1 MKLFLIIISFLC
13 IINGCVGLQ
22 IDSYYSPSS
31 SLGTPLPRTSSC
43 STYGVLPG
51 AEWMVSEKPST
62 IKFKTNSFDLYVFT
76 KCKYTNLAIGPIIPI
91 FPFPYSSDSGDEGK
105 DTVQVVL
112 LFKMVKYQI
121 NLNLNNIILLY
132 NNDKKIDPIKI
143 TDYSG
148 KEIDH
153 LYKLNIGEGNDI
165 EDANFIRFYYKIDKD
180 SNEFTLDINQIFV
193 DSIQFKI
200 SEISFSLTSDTVLVG
215 IH

>member
-1 MKLFLIIISFLC
+1 
-13 IINGCVGLQ
+13 
-22 IDSYYSPSS
+22 
-31 SLGTPLPRTSSC
+31 
-43 STYGVLPG
+43 
-51 AEWMVSEKPST
+51 
-62 IKFKTNSFDLYVFT
+62 
-76 KCKYTNLAIGPIIPI
+76 
-91 FPFPYSSDSGDEGK
+91 
-105 DTVQVVL
+105 
-112 LFKMVKYQI
+112 MVKYQI

-153 LYKLNIGEGNDI
+153 LYKLNIGEGN
-165 EDANFIRFYYKIDKD
+165 ANFIRFYYKIDKD